1 MSYIDDDYHRDHRSR
16 NRNNPAA
23 HMSAG
28 APYPDY
34 SNSNNANSSNH
45 YPRGDMMDDFGP
57 ETRGRP
63 AAAPGLDASADP
75 HLPPRPPLGETL
87 KPALKRENSRSRL
100 APNERPQF
108 PDEASYLGG
117 RAPDLEAK
125 NRPRD
130 QKFRDLRDG
139 YESEEGE
146 NHKGSKYT
154 PRNKMPRSN
163 DDDLAYDDRKR
174 RPRRNDYPPPD
185 SAISGTT
192 RGGGGYDDPPP
203 RRRRDRD
210 ERPQYDDDYPPPR
223 RRGDR
228 PPPVEYGAEP
238 IPSRQKSERRPRPRR
253 DYDDYSD
260 EEDYRPRRR
269 RGTSADGGHGRR
281 PRDYDDGPYY
291 SDEPRRRRDDDY
303 DRAPARRRDSSRRRR
318 DDYDDYDRYDDRD
331 RDRRGGRDSKTP
343 KEIKIGKY
351 DIGPWVEKGQKHW
364 TTIAPIL
371 TPIVLAQIRKMG
383 SGGGGGGGGR
393 R

>member
-1 MSYIDDDYHRDHRSR
+1 
-16 NRNNPAA
+16 
-23 HMSAG
+23 MSA

-34 SNSNNANSSNH
+34 
-45 YPRGDMMDDFGP
+45 GP
-57 ETRGRP
+57 SENDVGFEGRGRRP
-63 AAAPGLDASADP
+63 NHADP
-75 HLPPRPPLGETL
+75 HLPAPPLGPSL
-87 KPALKRENSRSRL
+87 KPALKREGSRSRL
-100 APNERPQF
+100 QPEDRPQF

-117 RAPDLEAK
+117 RAPDAEVK
-125 NRPRD
+125 NGPRERSFRD
-130 QKFRDLRDG
+130 QRDG

-146 NHKGSKYT
+146 KHKSSKYT
-154 PRNKMPRSN
+154 PRNRMPRSN
-163 DDDLAYDDRKR
+163 DEDLAYDDRKR
-174 RPRRNDYPPPD
+174 RPRRNDVPPPD
-185 SAISGTT
+185 SAISGAT
-192 RGGGGYDDPPP
+192 RGGYDDAPP

-210 ERPQYDDDYPPPR
+210 DRRDYDDEAPPR

-253 DYDDYSD
+253 DYDEYSD

-269 RGTSADGGHGRR
+269 RGASADGHGRR

-303 DRAPARRRDSSRRRR
+303 DRAPARRPRDSSRRRR

-331 RDRRGGRDSKTP
+331 RDRRRDRDSRPP

-351 DIGPWVEKGQKHW
+351 DIGPWIEQGKKHW
-364 TTIAPIL
+364 TTVAPIL

-383 SGGGGGGGGR
+383 SGSGGGGGR

>member
-1 MSYIDDDYHRDHRSR
+1 
-16 NRNNPAA
+16 
-23 HMSAG
+23 MSA

-34 SNSNNANSSNH
+34 
-45 YPRGDMMDDFGP
+45 GP
-57 ETRGRP
+57 SENDVGFEGRGRRP
-63 AAAPGLDASADP
+63 NHAADP
-75 HLPPRPPLGETL
+75 HLPAPPLGPSL
-87 KPALKRENSRSRL
+87 KPALKREGSRSRL
-100 APNERPQF
+100 QPEDRPQF

-117 RAPDLEAK
+117 RAPDAEVK
-125 NRPRD
+125 NGPRERSFRD
-130 QKFRDLRDG
+130 QRDG

-146 NHKGSKYT
+146 KHKSSKYT
-154 PRNKMPRSN
+154 PRNRMPRSN
-163 DDDLAYDDRKR
+163 DEDLAYDDRKR
-174 RPRRNDYPPPD
+174 RPRRNDVPPPD
-185 SAISGTT
+185 SAISGAT
-192 RGGGGYDDPPP
+192 RGGYDDAPP

-210 ERPQYDDDYPPPR
+210 DRRDYDDEAPPR

-253 DYDDYSD
+253 DYDEYSD
-260 EEDYRPRRR
+260 DEDYRPRRR
-269 RGTSADGGHGRR
+269 RGASADGHGRR

-303 DRAPARRRDSSRRRR
+303 DRAPARRPRDSSRRRR

-331 RDRRGGRDSKTP
+331 RDRRRDRDSRPP

-351 DIGPWVEKGQKHW
+351 DIGPWIEQGKKHW
-364 TTIAPIL
+364 TTVAPIL

-383 SGGGGGGGGR
+383 SGSGGGGGR